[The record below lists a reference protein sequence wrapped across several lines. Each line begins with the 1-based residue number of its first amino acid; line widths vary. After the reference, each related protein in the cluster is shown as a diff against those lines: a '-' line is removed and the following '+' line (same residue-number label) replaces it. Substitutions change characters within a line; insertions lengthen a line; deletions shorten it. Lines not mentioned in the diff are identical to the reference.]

1 MEESQVCLDGED
13 LISVSDLGKHLS
25 ELKDELRGAQ
35 GDLDRLKQELCVR
48 DSQLEKKTQELR
60 NLTGKV
66 KVIYL
71 ESFSSLILTK
81 QQTYSLPQQS
91 KERVQ
96 FENGCSGSPL
106 TFMHYFLVKIWNY
119 SVIVLVLMAQSPFIL
134 VGLYSRGKHRQCVG
148 VVIHYTVAVY
158 RFIVVFDFTK

>member
-1 MEESQVCLDGED
+1 MILFFVFTKVMEESQVCLDGED

-35 GDLDRLKQELCVR
+35 GDLDRLKQELHVR

-91 KERVQ
+91 KERLQ
-96 FENGCSGSPL
+96 FENGCSGSAL
-106 TFMHYFLVKIWNY
+106 TFMHYFLVKI
-119 SVIVLVLMAQSPFIL
+119 
-134 VGLYSRGKHRQCVG
+134 
-148 VVIHYTVAVY
+148 
-158 RFIVVFDFTK
+158 